1 MRSRCFLLS
10 YRLQLLY
17 AFALTLGLLFM
28 MSGLALAHAAV
39 IDSNPKMN
47 STIPLNKLPTT
58 ITVKT
63 AENMKPGAAN
73 SDLFVYGPSGKVISQ
88 GDATISLNDPTQMS
102 VAIKPDKTGV
112 YTVHWKTVSALDGD
126 PDEGAF
132 GFMVTSASS
141 ATTATAAANSG
152 MTGTPIWVSIIAGII
167 ALLVG
172 LGVGL
177 GIGRAG
183 KSQLSLPEQPPVSNN

>member
-1 MRSRCFLLS
+1 MRSRHLS
-10 YRLQLLY
+10 SHYRLQLLC
-17 AFALTLGLLFM
+17 ALALTLGLLFM
-28 MSGLALAHAAV
+28 VVGVASAHAAV

-47 STIPLNKLPTT
+47 STITLNKLPTT

-73 SDLFVYGPSGKVISQ
+73 SDLFVYGPSGKLISQ
-88 GDATISLNDPTQMS
+88 GDATVSLNDPTQMS

-112 YTVHWKTVSALDGD
+112 YTVHWKTVSADDGD

-132 GFMVTSASS
+132 GFTVTSASLS
-141 ATTATAAANSG
+141 TTAATSG
-152 MTGTPIWVSIIAGII
+152 VTGTPIWVSIVAGVV

-172 LGVGL
+172 LGIGV
-177 GIGRAG
+177 GIGRTG
-183 KSQLSLPEQPPVSNN
+183 KSQSSLSEQTRVVASK